1 MIGVQRGLSTGET
14 DAPTKAWDAIIIGAG
29 MAGLSTAALLAST
42 GRRVLLLE
50 AIHYPGG
57 CASSYEKDGGTYD
70 VGATTF
76 SGVSPGQPL
85 HSLFRIIGEFKD
97 LLPADPPMGISM
109 DGRMLLRH
117 RDRGKWLREAGEFFG
132 TDQGK
137 FWDNLRH
144 YSDLAYELMASI
156 PYLPPNSPREYFA
169 DFGALK
175 PGLLRH
181 LPYLLG
187 SVASSVRRFG
197 LADERFMRFID
208 AQLLITSQATSERVP
223 FLAGALGLTYPEYP
237 VFSVRGGMLR
247 YARFLE
253 DRIHSFGGEIA
264 YRQRVVSVTREG
276 RSWSVRSKQGR
287 TFTAPV
293 VISSLPIFNLP
304 AILEGE
310 PERYVSHIVR
320 RIESSGASLWGAF
333 TLYALVPSNIAGG
346 LPINL
351 QVVLPRTLE
360 HCGSST
366 LFCSF
371 SHPDDTGRA
380 PAGYRT
386 LTISTH
392 VHRQRPELRLSGD
405 SARAWKDLAA
415 AEIEAALRSS
425 VPELAELSFARMQS
439 GSPRTFEKYT
449 GRVDG
454 LVGGLPLDKAIFPFR
469 FPTPK
474 TPFDGLYLCGD
485 TIFPGQGLPGVTLGA
500 LAVYN
505 RILVADR

>member
-1 MIGVQRGLSTGET
+1 
-14 DAPTKAWDAIIIGAG
+14 
-29 MAGLSTAALLAST
+29 
-42 GRRVLLLE
+42 
-50 AIHYPGG
+50 
-57 CASSYEKDGGTYD
+57 
-70 VGATTF
+70 
-76 SGVSPGQPL
+76 
-85 HSLFRIIGEFKD
+85 
-97 LLPADPPMGISM
+97 
-109 DGRMLLRH
+109 
-117 RDRGKWLREAGEFFG
+117 
-132 TDQGK
+132 
-137 FWDNLRH
+137 
-144 YSDLAYELMASI
+144 
-156 PYLPPNSPREYFA
+156 
-169 DFGALK
+169 
-175 PGLLRH
+175 
-181 LPYLLG
+181 
-187 SVASSVRRFG
+187 
-197 LADERFMRFID
+197 MRFID

-310 PERYVSHIVR
+310 PERYVSRIVR
-320 RIESSGASLWGAF
+320 RIERSGASLWGAF
-333 TLYALVPSNIAGG
+333 TLYALVPSNVAGV

-351 QVVLPRTLE
+351 QVVLPRTLK

-371 SHPDDTGRA
+371 SHPDDTWRA

-405 SARAWKDLAA
+405 SARSWKDIAA